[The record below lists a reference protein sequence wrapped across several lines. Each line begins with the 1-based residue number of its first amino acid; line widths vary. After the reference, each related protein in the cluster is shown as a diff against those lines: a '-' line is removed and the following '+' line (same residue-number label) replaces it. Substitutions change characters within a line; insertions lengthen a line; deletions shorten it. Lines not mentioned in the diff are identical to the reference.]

1 MKMII
6 GALAIYFA
14 SSVFS
19 AEKCPKVDFSSCP
32 KDFVCKDRPII
43 KGKQFEKVFR
53 NLKKEEYEKPWKVYK
68 IVDQT
73 KTTKFFKAMRNLSKS
88 FKKKMIEVKK
98 RLKKYETSKVPMN
111 SFTKDSFSHAESM
124 AIQSFNQS
132 NDKEVI
138 LKGIKNV
145 TKKRV
150 TLAYEDDN
158 GKIAKTKFYIYSKIN
173 KTKEKRP
180 VLLIMPPVYGISPFD
195 LGMAFEYASLGF
207 DVSILELGG
216 LSFVS
221 PFQKISTLKKTMK
234 RVLGDTHR
242 MVQYFVQKRNADP
255 KNFGI
260 FGFSLGGLMASMVYN
275 LNDNITYLSLAM
287 GGGNFPEIFTNSKQ
301 AMAKLYRSYRMRE
314 EKIKTK
320 KEYFEM
326 IEKTL
331 PYDPLSFAHR
341 KNPDN
346 VFFVFSAGDT
356 LVPSKNQWDL
366 SRAYKASCEKGN
378 VRWEKHQHFIA
389 IVQDLLKRNQLRKF
403 FVSKMMK

>member
-1 MKMII
+1 
-6 GALAIYFA
+6 
-14 SSVFS
+14 
-19 AEKCPKVDFSSCP
+19 
-32 KDFVCKDRPII
+32 
-43 KGKQFEKVFR
+43 
-53 NLKKEEYEKPWKVYK
+53 
-68 IVDQT
+68 
-73 KTTKFFKAMRNLSKS
+73 
-88 FKKKMIEVKK
+88 
-98 RLKKYETSKVPMN
+98 MN
-111 SFTKDSFSHAESM
+111 SFTKESFSHAESM

-275 LNDNITYLSLAM
+275 LNDNITYL
-287 GGGNFPEIFTNSKQ
+287 
-301 AMAKLYRSYRMRE
+301 
-314 EKIKTK
+314 
-320 KEYFEM
+320 
-326 IEKTL
+326 
-331 PYDPLSFAHR
+331 
-341 KNPDN
+341 
-346 VFFVFSAGDT
+346 
-356 LVPSKNQWDL
+356 
-366 SRAYKASCEKGN
+366 
-378 VRWEKHQHFIA
+378 
-389 IVQDLLKRNQLRKF
+389 
-403 FVSKMMK
+403 